1 MYLNFIKPICDFSS
15 SLIAIILLLP
25 VFIILIITLLIA
37 NKGDIFFIQKRPG
50 KNGKVFSIIKFRT
63 MNDKKNKD
71 GVLLPDSER
80 LTKIG
85 KFIRKT
91 SLDEIPQLL
100 NVVKFDMSIVG
111 PRPLLTSYFHLYN
124 SHQMRRHEVKP
135 GITGLAQVNGRNA
148 ISWKEK
154 FDFDVLYVDQVSLFL
169 DIKILF
175 MTIIKVIKF
184 DGINAKNSATIEP
197 FEGY

>member
-1 MYLNFIKPICDFSS
+1 MYLYFIKPICDFFI
-15 SLIAIILLLP
+15 SLTAIIFLLP
-25 VFIILIITLLIA
+25 IFIILIIILFIA
-37 NKGDIFFIQKRPG
+37 NNGKVFFVQKRPG

>member
-50 KNGKVFSIIKFRT
+50 KNGKVFNIIKFRT
-63 MNDKKNKD
+63 MNNKKNKE
-71 GVLLPDSER
+71 GILLPDAER
-80 LTKIG
+80 LTAIG

-100 NVVKFDMSIVG
+100 NVVKLDMSLIG
-111 PRPLLTSYFHLYN
+111 PRPLLTSYYHLYN

-135 GITGLAQVNGRNA
+135 GITGLAQVNGRNT
-148 ISWKEK
+148 ISWNEK
-154 FDFDVLYVDQVSLFL
+154 FDYDVWYVDNLSLFL

-175 MTIIKVIKF
+175 KTILKVINF

>member
-1 MYLNFIKPICDFSS
+1 
-15 SLIAIILLLP
+15 
-25 VFIILIITLLIA
+25 
-37 NKGDIFFIQKRPG
+37 
-50 KNGKVFSIIKFRT
+50 
-63 MNDKKNKD
+63 MNNKKNKE
-71 GVLLPDSER
+71 GILLPDAER
-80 LTKIG
+80 LTAIG

-100 NVVKFDMSIVG
+100 NVVKLDMSLIG
-111 PRPLLTSYFHLYN
+111 PRPLLTSYYHLYN

-135 GITGLAQVNGRNA
+135 GITGLAQVNGRNT
-148 ISWKEK
+148 ISWNEK
-154 FDFDVLYVDQVSLFL
+154 FDYDVWYVDNLSLFL

-175 MTIIKVIKF
+175 KTILKVINF

>member
-1 MYLNFIKPICDFSS
+1 MYLNFIKPICDFSC

-50 KNGKVFSIIKFRT
+50 KNGKVFNIIKFRT
-63 MNDKKNKD
+63 MNNKKNKE
-71 GVLLPDSER
+71 GILLPDAER
-80 LTKIG
+80 LTAIG

-100 NVVKFDMSIVG
+100 NVVKLDMSLIG
-111 PRPLLTSYFHLYN
+111 PRPLLTSYYHLYN

-135 GITGLAQVNGRNA
+135 GITGLAQVNGRNT
-148 ISWKEK
+148 ISWNEK
-154 FDFDVLYVDQVSLFL
+154 FDYDVWYVDNLSLFL

-175 MTIIKVIKF
+175 KTILKVINF

>member
-1 MYLNFIKPICDFSS
+1 MYLNFIKPICDFSC

>member
-50 KNGKVFSIIKFRT
+50 KNGKVFNIIKFRT
-63 MNDKKNKD
+63 MNNKKNKE
-71 GVLLPDSER
+71 GILLPDAER
-80 LTKIG
+80 LTAIG

-100 NVVKFDMSIVG
+100 NVVKLDMSLIG
-111 PRPLLTSYFHLYN
+111 PRPLLTSYYHLYN

>member
-1 MYLNFIKPICDFSS
+1 MYQSFIKPICDFLVSF
-15 SLIAIILLLP
+15 IAIIVLLP
-25 VFIILIITLLIA
+25 IFIILIIVLFIA
-37 NKGDIFFIQKRPG
+37 NNGKVFFVQKRPG
-50 KNGKVFSIIKFRT
+50 KNGEIFSIIKFRT
-63 MNDKKNKD
+63 MNDKKDKE
-71 GVLLPDSER
+71 GKLLPDANR

-100 NVVKFDMSIVG
+100 NVIKLDMSIVG
-111 PRPLLTSYFHLYN
+111 PRPLLTSYYHLYN

-154 FDFDVLYVDQVSLFL
+154 FDYDVSYVDNISLLL
-169 DIKILF
+169 DIKIIF
-175 MTIIKVIKF
+175 MTIITVIKF

-197 FEGY
+197 FGGY